1 MHKLKI
7 GGKYKH
13 HKGNFYRVI
22 SIARSSEDLEEL
34 VVYEALYDNPR
45 SKIWVRPKKMFEENH
60 QSFFDLLIFYLRIE
74 AYSSLQ
80 TGDSVLNDWLR
91 IKLRESLKR
100 LDLRQRYM
108 VKDSNMA
115 IDVSA
120 FNYFMPLFGFL
131 LVFVVSYA
139 LLAKAKFLG
148 ENKFIIILVSF
159 ILAIIF
165 VTVSSARQIVL
176 KIVPWFAVLAVLI
189 LLIALIIAISQQK
202 IDAIMKPGVAWAFIA
217 VLIVMFIIAA
227 IIVFTP
233 ILAPVWEEQPDAS
246 PTLVAIKQFIT
257 AQNVLGAILVL
268 VVAAIT
274 AWVITRKE

>member
-1 MHKLKI
+1 
-7 GGKYKH
+7 
-13 HKGNFYRVI
+13 
-22 SIARSSEDLEEL
+22 
-34 VVYEALYDNPR
+34 
-45 SKIWVRPKKMFEENH
+45 
-60 QSFFDLLIFYLRIE
+60 
-74 AYSSLQ
+74 
-80 TGDSVLNDWLR
+80 
-91 IKLRESLKR
+91 
-100 LDLRQRYM
+100 
-108 VKDSNMA
+108 MA

-139 LLAKAKFLG
+139 LLTKAKFLG

-257 AQNVLGAILVL
+257 SQNVLGAILVL